1 MKRKLLTQLRLKL
14 PTISHLTLLAAL
26 MILALAQL
34 ATLLLRDDLLL
45 ATFAG
50 VFFLF
55 FLVEMVRE
63 LHWLLVAERNELE

>member
-14 PTISHLTLLAAL
+14 PIISHLTLLAAL

-63 LHWLLVAERNELE
+63 LHWLIVAERNELE

>member
-14 PTISHLTLLAAL
+14 PTISHLTLLLAL
-26 MILALAQL
+26 MLLSLAQL